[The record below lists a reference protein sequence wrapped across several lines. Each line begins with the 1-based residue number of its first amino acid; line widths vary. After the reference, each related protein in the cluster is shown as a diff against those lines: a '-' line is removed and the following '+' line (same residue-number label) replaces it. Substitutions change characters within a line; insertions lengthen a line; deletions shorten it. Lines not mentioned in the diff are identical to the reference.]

1 MKHILLSRTKF
12 DDDILFEK
20 YFDVTKKIYIPS
32 LINQTNKNFEIGFII
47 NSKHKKYFEDN
58 LPKEIKITFFETFE
72 NYSEYVKKENFEIQ
86 TRHDIDDGM
95 ESDYI
100 ETIQRLYETHKN
112 KYEKFIIHA
121 QPIKIDLNTNKKYY
135 IREFHETYNSM
146 FLSLCQKKC
155 ENTVFDRKHRL
166 MYEITN
172 NIIKI
177 QEPKVFLIYHGNNS
191 NTGPMISDILID
203 ETIKNYDLSVII
215 PTFNNVQYIDESVNS
230 ILKSIKNLN
239 CEILVG
245 IDNCEKTKNYII
257 KNLSKF
263 PKNIRFFYFHRNVG
277 PYIIRNS
284 LVKISNS
291 ENIFFFDSDD
301 IASDNLISVV
311 YNSLQKYDVIRY
323 KFWNF
328 YEPKSYKESKNLE
341 INGFYSLG
349 QFGIKKEKFLNLN
362 GFEPWVCGADTEFQF
377 REKSNRLKT
386 INIDE
391 PLIFRR
397 KHQQN
402 LTIKSSTG
410 HNSKLRNY
418 YTSILNKK
426 RKENNFKPLK
436 ELPISSF
443 SEIKSLTE
451 MVIINTYDNIQLVN
465 TEESSR
471 EFSIIIPTYKN
482 TKFIDNCLDSIIK
495 NIGKINCEV
504 LIGVDNCEETLNHL
518 KNKVF
523 DNRIR
528 IFYFTKNV
536 GPYVIKNTLSDI
548 SNSKILIFF
557 DSDDIMHDNMIEKI
571 MSKQKDFDVVKP
583 MYLNFTNESEINTTK
598 ILKSSKYGD
607 GVFSIK
613 KDILLSMNGF
623 EGWLCEADTDF
634 MTRLYKNN
642 RKIALTSDV
651 VFFRRIHS
659 NSLTQRK
666 DTGIGS
672 ALRSNLNSISR
683 NRKHYGP
690 LPNLIKSSY
699 YEVYTPKIDEVFNE
713 QVRIKIEQN
722 KETVKLLTERVK
734 KHTTNIDYDFLNH
747 VINKKEVY
755 NPNTSKR
762 PIRENI
768 PVNRNDM
775 FELKKGSLA
784 DISLRLSN
792 QKPKRRTDNT
802 SPNPRNKKGGS
813 YYL

>member
-1 MKHILLSRTKF
+1 
-12 DDDILFEK
+12 
-20 YFDVTKKIYIPS
+20 
-32 LINQTNKNFEIGFII
+32 
-47 NSKHKKYFEDN
+47 
-58 LPKEIKITFFETFE
+58 
-72 NYSEYVKKENFEIQ
+72 
-86 TRHDIDDGM
+86 
-95 ESDYI
+95 
-100 ETIQRLYETHKN
+100 
-112 KYEKFIIHA
+112 
-121 QPIKIDLNTNKKYY
+121 
-135 IREFHETYNSM
+135 
-146 FLSLCQKKC
+146 
-155 ENTVFDRKHRL
+155 
-166 MYEITN
+166 
-172 NIIKI
+172 
-177 QEPKVFLIYHGNNS
+177 
-191 NTGPMISDILID
+191 
-203 ETIKNYDLSVII
+203 
-215 PTFNNVQYIDESVNS
+215 
-230 ILKSIKNLN
+230 
-239 CEILVG
+239 
-245 IDNCEKTKNYII
+245 
-257 KNLSKF
+257 
-263 PKNIRFFYFHRNVG
+263 
-277 PYIIRNS
+277 
-284 LVKISNS
+284 
-291 ENIFFFDSDD
+291 
-301 IASDNLISVV
+301 
-311 YNSLQKYDVIRY
+311 
-323 KFWNF
+323 
-328 YEPKSYKESKNLE
+328 
-341 INGFYSLG
+341 
-349 QFGIKKEKFLNLN
+349 
-362 GFEPWVCGADTEFQF
+362 
-377 REKSNRLKT
+377 
-386 INIDE
+386 
-391 PLIFRR
+391 
-397 KHQQN
+397 
-402 LTIKSSTG
+402 
-410 HNSKLRNY
+410 
-418 YTSILNKK
+418 
-426 RKENNFKPLK
+426 
-436 ELPISSF
+436 
-443 SEIKSLTE
+443 
-451 MVIINTYDNIQLVN
+451 
-465 TEESSR
+465 
-471 EFSIIIPTYKN
+471 
-482 TKFIDNCLDSIIK
+482 
-495 NIGKINCEV
+495 
-504 LIGVDNCEETLNHL
+504 
-518 KNKVF
+518 
-523 DNRIR
+523 
-528 IFYFTKNV
+528 
-536 GPYVIKNTLSDI
+536 
-548 SNSKILIFF
+548 
-557 DSDDIMHDNMIEKI
+557 MIEKI

-792 QKPKRRTDNT
+792 QKPKKRTDNT

>member
-1 MKHILLSRTKF
+1 MKHILISRAKF
-12 DDDILFEK
+12 DNDILFEK
-20 YFDVTKKIYIPS
+20 YFEVTKKIYIPS
-32 LINQTNKNFEIGFII
+32 LLKQTSKNFELGLII
-47 NSKHKKYFEDN
+47 NPRHEKYFKDGIPN
-58 LPKEIKITFFETFE
+58 GIKLSFFENFE
-72 NYSEYVKKENFEIQ
+72 KYNEYVKNGNFEIQ

-95 ESDYI
+95 DADYI
-100 ETIQRLYETHKN
+100 ETIQNIFESNKN
-112 KYEKFIIHA
+112 KFEKFIIHA
-121 QPIKIDLNTNKKYY
+121 QPIKIDITTNKRYHIK
-135 IREFHETYNSM
+135 EFNDSYNSM

-155 ENTVFDRKHRL
+155 ENTVYEKKHGF
-166 MYEITN
+166 MFEITK

-177 QEPKVFLIYHGNNS
+177 NEAKVFLIYHGNNT
-191 NTGPMISDILID
+191 NTGLRNTDVLID

-257 KNLSKF
+257 ENLSKF